1 MNENEVKEVVK
12 AGIKAAARVKSIG
25 KVLAVIGL
33 GATIVGE
40 VAFHARQVGAL
51 DDLVAKEEN
60 MRRY

>member
-12 AGIKAAARVKSIG
+12 AGIKAAARAKSIG
-25 KVLAVIGL
+25 KGLAQQLSVKWL
-33 GATIVGE
+33 
-40 VAFHARQVGAL
+40 FMRQVGAL